1 MITVT
6 LNGKRRQIEGPLS
19 VTAFLETLDIKAR
32 QVAVA
37 IGGEVVPRSEWPRVT
52 IDEGGG
58 RLIREAFARCGG
70 QWVDLLSTEGADAFY
85 RSFQYQSFPGYRIY
99 PEP

>member
-52 IDEGGG
+52 IDEGDNAQ
-58 RLIREAFARCGG
+58 RALY
-70 QWVDLLSTEGADAFY
+70 LADAFY